1 MEILVQTIQ
10 VVIALS
16 LLLVWLV
23 RPKLETGYRGGNAR
37 NMKEEFAV
45 YGLPSWFMIIIGTLK
60 VGFALLLIIGLWIPR
75 VTLFSAIAI
84 AILMA
89 GAISMHIRVKD
100 PLKKS
105 LPALSLLLLSAVVIL
120 YYAG

>member
-1 MEILVQTIQ
+1 MEILVQTLQ

-23 RPKLETGYRGGNAR
+23 RSKMETGYRGGNAK

-45 YGLPSWFMIIIGTLK
+45 YGLPSWFMILIGTLK

-75 VTLFSAIAI
+75 LTLVSAIAI

-105 LPALSLLLLSAVVIL
+105 LPALSLLILSVVVIV
-120 YYAG
+120 YHMA